1 MRTDV
6 IKYLFYLKN
15 SIQLKEAL
23 LLKLIDRIILHRYNR
38 NQGFFFIQIGAND
51 GISGDPIHKFIIKY
65 NWSGILVEPVIGL
78 FSRLKENYAGQNNL
92 IFENLAISETEETK
106 LFYRIKESN
115 DPGNPSWYDQIGSFL
130 PEVVL
135 KHEHQIPNFKN
146 RLITDIVPCLSYH
159 GLLCKH
165 GVKKVDLLHID
176 TEGYDYQ
183 IIKMIDIKDVRPDL
197 ILFEYKHLNKTDLV
211 ACEALLKS
219 RGYKLLKTQSDI
231 LAF

>member
-1 MRTDV
+1 MR
-6 IKYLFYLKN
+6 IGIRKYLYYFEN
-15 SIQLKEAL
+15 PVQLREAL
-23 LLKLIDRIILHRYNR
+23 LFKLIDRIILRRYNR
-38 NQGFFFIQIGAND
+38 SQGFFFIQIGAND
-51 GISGDPIHKFIIKY
+51 GISGDPIHKFIVKH
-65 NWSGILVEPVIGL
+65 NWSGILVEPVAGL
-78 FSRLKENYAGQNNL
+78 FSKLKENYKGQRNL
-92 IFENLAISETEETK
+92 IFENLAISETEGTK
-106 LFYRIKESN
+106 LFYRIKKTD
-115 DPGNPSWYDQIGSFL
+115 DPGNPPWYDQIGSFL

-146 RLITDIVPCLSYH
+146 RLVTDIVPCLSYQ

-183 IIKMIDIKDVRPDL
+183 IIKMIDIKDVRPGL